1 MSGRRQLWNKH
12 HTHKDPHRRYR
23 CHSRHHLQ
31 IHHMQAIHQS
41 IGDATHKLNN
51 RQHSRIGSGCW
62 HRTHITIKKTY
73 QHCHKTYH
81 LWQNLLELTP
91 SHNLKRACIKDKE
104 PSIVAQ
110 GYLGLKEE
118 TQGLICHSASP
129 ACVGWSINPIKY
141 PTVKDYKSLHK
152 ERPDKSRL
160 GAYACIGRIMNWMLG
175 TSIPHLGV
183 KLIDQESCWVKIP
196 SECGR
201 YVSHIFDVAC
211 TWLKG
216 LLKNNEEPPVLE

>member
-1 MSGRRQLWNKH
+1 MSGRRQLWNKQ

-23 CHSRHHLQ
+23 CCSRHHLQ

-41 IGDATHKLNN
+41 IGDVTPKSNN

-81 LWQNLLELTP
+81 LWQNLSELTP
-91 SHNLKRACIKDKE
+91 SHNLTKPLLMRMCDLKRACIKDK
-104 PSIVAQ
+104 
-110 GYLGLKEE
+110 E

-141 PTVKDYKSLHK
+141 PTVKDYKSPYK
-152 ERPDKSRL
+152 ERLDKSRL
-160 GAYACIGRIMNWMLG
+160 GAY
-175 TSIPHLGV
+175 
-183 KLIDQESCWVKIP
+183 
-196 SECGR
+196 
-201 YVSHIFDVAC
+201 VA
-211 TWLKG
+211 
-216 LLKNNEEPPVLE
+216 

>member
-1 MSGRRQLWNKH
+1 MRMH
-12 HTHKDPHRRYR
+12 D
-23 CHSRHHLQ
+23 
-31 IHHMQAIHQS
+31 
-41 IGDATHKLNN
+41 
-51 RQHSRIGSGCW
+51 
-62 HRTHITIKKTY
+62 
-73 QHCHKTYH
+73 
-81 LWQNLLELTP
+81 
-91 SHNLKRACIKDKE
+91 LKRACIKDKE
-104 PSIVAQ
+104 PLQKAIVTQ

-141 PTVKDYKSLHK
+141 PTVKDYKSPYK

-160 GAYACIGRIMNWMLG
+160 GAYTCIGRIMNWMLG

-201 YVSHIFDVAC
+201 YLIFSMLHAP
-211 TWLKG
+211 G
-216 LLKNNEEPPVLE
+216 LRVY

>member
-1 MSGRRQLWNKH
+1 M
-12 HTHKDPHRRYR
+12 
-23 CHSRHHLQ
+23 
-31 IHHMQAIHQS
+31 
-41 IGDATHKLNN
+41 
-51 RQHSRIGSGCW
+51 
-62 HRTHITIKKTY
+62 RT
-73 QHCHKTYH
+73 CD
-81 LWQNLLELTP
+81 
-91 SHNLKRACIKDKE
+91 LKRACIKDKE
-104 PSIVAQ
+104 PLQKAIVTQ

-141 PTVKDYKSLHK
+141 PTVKDYKSPYK

-160 GAYACIGRIMNWMLG
+160 GAYTCIGRIMNWMLG

-201 YVSHIFDVAC
+201 YLIFSMLHAP
-211 TWLKG
+211 G
-216 LLKNNEEPPVLE
+216 LRVY